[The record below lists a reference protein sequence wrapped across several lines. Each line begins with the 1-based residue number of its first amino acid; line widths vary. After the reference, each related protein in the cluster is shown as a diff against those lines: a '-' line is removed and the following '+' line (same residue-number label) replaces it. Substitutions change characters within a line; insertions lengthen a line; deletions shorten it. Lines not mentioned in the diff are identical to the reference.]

1 MSHRKH
7 RKVEQDL
14 SLSSKEIDKP
24 VHRHKRPPLIP
35 RHKTAKTL
43 KKNKKLLKKVLD
55 KTIFFFSIF
64 FRYKGATAAN
74 GHKTNLPFISS
85 HHLIFRFA

>member
-24 VHRHKRPPLIP
+24 AHRHKRPPLIP
-35 RHKTAKTL
+35 RHKTAKIL
-43 KKNKKLLKKVLD
+43 KKNKKLLKKS
-55 KTIFFFSIF
+55 T
-64 FRYKGATAAN
+64 
-74 GHKTNLPFISS
+74 
-85 HHLIFRFA
+85 

>member
-24 VHRHKRPPLIP
+24 AHRHKRPPLIP
-35 RHKTAKTL
+35 RHQTAKIL

-85 HHLIFRFA
+85 HHLIFRLA